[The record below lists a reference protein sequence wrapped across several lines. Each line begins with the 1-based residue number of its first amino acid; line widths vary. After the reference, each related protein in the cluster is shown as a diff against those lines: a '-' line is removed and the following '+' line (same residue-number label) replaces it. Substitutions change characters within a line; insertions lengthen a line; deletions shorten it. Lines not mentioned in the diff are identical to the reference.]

1 MGQTPKSHR
10 TPNKRQQRDQQTL
23 ARGMASRLCV
33 RRLHWL
39 LLCVPVASNVHASP
53 KTSIRRN
60 GTEGVQFYDQR
71 LSPRRQR
78 LLYILTA
85 VNPSLAVL
93 TNNYKTRVHLPVIG
107 IQAQDRM
114 IPPAATVYRTLF
126 YFARLKPRLL
136 FSIGAALRALQLS
149 TALRFVFDPST
160 GVGAGLNLISL
171 CAASRWPS

>member
-10 TPNKRQQRDQQTL
+10 TPNKRQQRDQQTR

-60 GTEGVQFYDQR
+60 GTEGVQFYDQVQLVAAEPCIQLSHSAYISSNQHLMGHSSLPIRQRRDLIRIACVRGLYAWVRCLISGLPQR

-93 TNNYKTRVHLPVIG
+93 TNNYKTRV
-107 IQAQDRM
+107 
-114 IPPAATVYRTLF
+114 
-126 YFARLKPRLL
+126 
-136 FSIGAALRALQLS
+136 
-149 TALRFVFDPST
+149 
-160 GVGAGLNLISL
+160 
-171 CAASRWPS
+171 